1 MNFNLLQ
8 KQQFNKQQKNTCDL
22 IRNKIVDKIIDVSK
36 ASQQINSQTVV
47 NELHKEILQVRQI
60 SSEERQKL
68 INDSRLIFQYNNRIL
83 KTKITQYID

>member
-60 SSEERQKL
+60 SSEETQKL